1 MNAIRATVKDR
12 RIALDVPDDWPE
24 GTEVVIEPLTESIG
38 LSEEDWPKTPEEVAR
53 HLALM
58 DEVRPFDMT
67 PEEEAAW
74 QADRQTR
81 KEYEK
86 AHFDEWAEAL
96 RRMWE

>member
-1 MNAIRATVKDR
+1 MNAIKAIVKDR
-12 RIALDVPDDWPE
+12 KIALNVPDDWPE
-24 GTEVVIEPLTESIG
+24 GTEVVIEPLTESVG
-38 LSEEDWPKTPEEVAR
+38 LSEQGWPATPEEIAR

-58 DEVRPFDMT
+58 DKIEPLDMT

-74 QADRQTR
+74 QADRQAR

-86 AHFDEWAEAL
+86 AHFDERAETL